1 MSKTPAAASAP
12 LQFAY
17 WVPNVSGGLVISDIE
32 QRTGW
37 DYDYNKRLAQTAE
50 NNGFEYALSFR
61 RSVAPRRARL
71 NDVDSCWNSAP

>member
-1 MSKTPAAASAP
+1 MSTSPAAAREP

-50 NNGFEYALSFR
+50 QNGFDYEEVEHFGREVLPIVRELEAAER
-61 RSVAPRRARL
+61 EDAA
-71 NDVDSCWNSAP
+71 